1 MTSQSDRC
9 VSKPKVTVFS
19 MGGSAHRRGFMDAS
33 RECCYRNGWCV
44 EMVGIQRTFDPC
56 GVITV
61 LGPCYFDL
69 VEG

>member
-1 MTSQSDRC
+1 
-9 VSKPKVTVFS
+9 
-19 MGGSAHRRGFMDAS
+19 MDAS